1 VVDLDLS
8 RPTGHILREELD
20 FQNTAAPDS
29 PFSASDVVAHGLMR
43 I

>member
-8 RPTGHILREELD
+8 RPTGHALREELD
-20 FQNTAAPDS
+20 FQNTTAPEF
-29 PFSASDVVAHGLMR
+29 PFSANDVVHGLMK